1 MTQNNGSGKDS
12 DLDLLVEENR
22 HLIEQNEQ
30 LEQNCHDQLH
40 QIEELKADV
49 RSLTAAA
56 VATTSKTSTR
66 DYRLP
71 VLAAPDEDVKPQAL
85 SPSGPMVIDEDL
97 SKEDYDKYSSMN
109 INTREST

>member
-30 LEQNCHDQLH
+30 LEQHCHDQLH

-49 RSLTAAA
+49 RALTAAA
-56 VATTSKTSTR
+56 VATISTTSTR
-66 DYRLP
+66 DYCLP
-71 VLAAPDEDVKPQAL
+71 DLAAPDEDVKPQAL
-85 SPSGPMVIDEDL
+85 SPSGPMVIDEVL
-97 SKEDYDKYSSMN
+97 SKEDYDRYSSMS